1 MTQRSVLDV
10 LGESLCDRPQVMG
23 AENEVR
29 YKLIID
35 PSEDDSLVR
44 LLFMFDIL
52 ERDETCLYMCSDFP
66 GDGQSQKV
74 SLLFD
79 SMIVKVT
86 SEILHFY
93 YSAIQ
98 VNTIAAI
105 RHSAVQGH
113 TVILSQ
119 TDDIHESFYD
129 LFNERFRRI
138 DHEDGPRY
146 FTNIAI
152 GPILK
157 PSRVHENFQCVVVI
171 KKSDVHE
178 TPPPFLNRFEKYYIN
193 HEVLLNIVL
202 QNFQPALR
210 LLLQTSRQ
218 KVHFNRYCI
227 AVSE

>member
-1 MTQRSVLDV
+1 M
-10 LGESLCDRPQVMG
+10 
-23 AENEVR
+23 
-29 YKLIID
+29 
-35 PSEDDSLVR
+35 
-44 LLFMFDIL
+44 
-52 ERDETCLYMCSDFP
+52 
-66 GDGQSQKV
+66 
-74 SLLFD
+74 
-79 SMIVKVT
+79 
-86 SEILHFY
+86 
-93 YSAIQ
+93 
-98 VNTIAAI
+98 NTIAAI

-171 KKSDVHE
+171 KKSDVPE

-202 QNFQPALR
+202 RNLPPALR
-210 LLLQTSRQ
+210 FLLQTSCH
-218 KVHFNRYCI
+218 KVHLWVYIIINQFITRNE
-227 AVSE
+227 VSKDMQP